1 MADRLRCVVKRI
13 TYQNPDNG
21 YSVITEEYDVHRDN
35 KGEEGTCAG
44 RIEKGGVGVCKQYE
58 DGKQIYPAGPTSEGS
73 DTLKRAQT
81 PFWKNTGLQ
90 NQHLRIG

>member
-1 MADRLRCVVKRI
+1 MADRLRCVVERI

-73 DTLKRAQT
+73 DISVKQRHRNS
-81 PFWKNTGLQ
+81 KSM
-90 NQHLRIG
+90 HI